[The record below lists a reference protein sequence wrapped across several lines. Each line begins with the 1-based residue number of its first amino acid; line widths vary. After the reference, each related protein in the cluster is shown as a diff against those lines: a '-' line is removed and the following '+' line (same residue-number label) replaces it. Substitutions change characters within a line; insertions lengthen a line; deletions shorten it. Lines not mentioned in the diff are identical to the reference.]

1 MDRDRPGIARRLQP
15 ACVKRG
21 SGATARLRVQ
31 LAPILLGL
39 CLLVAP
45 LVQAQPPAMA
55 PLATADDRD
64 PPQPELLAL
73 IREPA
78 LREISGL
85 AASRRHPG
93 MLWVHNDSGYGAELH
108 AIDRRGRRRATLR
121 LEGVEAIDWEDLAA
135 FTLDGR
141 RYLLVA
147 DTGDN
152 GGRRS
157 ELVVHVVEEPAELV
171 DAEVKPAW
179 SQRLRWPDGPRDVEA
194 VAVDSAAR
202 EILFIAKKR
211 VPPQLLS
218 LPLGPQRGVAP
229 ARVRASLAGITP
241 PSPAELAGN
250 ARFGRYRAQITAADL
265 SADGL
270 RLAVLNYRRAHVYTR
285 STGEDWASALAREPH
300 ELSFGW
306 VAQAEAIAFEPDGDA
321 LLLSGERLPAPLIRL
336 PLAPAD

>member
-1 MDRDRPGIARRLQP
+1 ML
-15 ACVKRG
+15 
-21 SGATARLRVQ
+21 RLRAP
-31 LAPILLGL
+31 LAAIALGL
-39 CLLVAP
+39 CLAG
-45 LVQAQPPAMA
+45 A
-55 PLATADDRD
+55 PLAEPA
-64 PPQPELLAL
+64 PSESSGAPQPELLAL
-73 IREPA
+73 IREPS

-85 AASRRHPG
+85 AVSRRHPG
-93 MLWVHNDSGYGAELH
+93 LLWVHNDSGYAAELH
-108 AIDRRGRRRATLR
+108 AVDRRGRRQATLR
-121 LEGVEAIDWEDLAA
+121 LEGIEAIDWEDLAA

-141 RYLLVA
+141 HYLLVA

-194 VAVDSAAR
+194 VAVDGAAR

-218 LPLGPQRGVAP
+218 LPLGPQRGVAH
-229 ARVRASLAGITP
+229 ARVRAGLAGIAP
-241 PSPAELAGN
+241 PSPTELAAN
-250 ARFGRYRAQITAADL
+250 ARFGKYRAQITAADL
-265 SADGL
+265 SEDGL
-270 RLAVLNYRRAHVYTR
+270 RLAVLNYRRAHVFTR
-285 STGEDWASALAREPH
+285 SADEDWASALARAPREY
-300 ELSFGW
+300 SFGW

>member
-1 MDRDRPGIARRLQP
+1 ML
-15 ACVKRG
+15 
-21 SGATARLRVQ
+21 RLR
-31 LAPILLGL
+31 
-39 CLLVAP
+39 
-45 LVQAQPPAMA
+45 A
-55 PLATADDRD
+55 PLAAFAVGLALAGA
-64 PPQPELLAL
+64 PLAEPAPAESSGAPQPELLAL
-73 IREPA
+73 IREPS

-85 AASRRHPG
+85 AVSRRHRG
-93 MLWVHNDSGYGAELH
+93 LLWVHNDSGYAAELH
-108 AIDRRGRRRATLR
+108 AVDRRGRRQATLR
-121 LEGVEAIDWEDLAA
+121 LEGIEAIDWEDLAA

-141 RYLLVA
+141 HYLLVA

-218 LPLGPQRGVAP
+218 LPLGPQRGVAQ
-229 ARVRASLAGITP
+229 ARVRAGLAGIAP
-241 PSPAELAGN
+241 PSPTELAAN
-250 ARFGRYRAQITAADL
+250 TRFGKYRAQITAADL
-265 SADGL
+265 SEDGL
-270 RLAVLNYRRAHVYTR
+270 RLAVLNYRHAHVYTR
-285 STGEDWASALAREPH
+285 SEGENWASALARVPQEY
-300 ELSFGW
+300 SFGW